1 MTRNM
6 SNSRKAA
13 PSKPKIPHR
22 PLILLI
28 LDGWGYSEETE
39 YNAIHNAE
47 KPVWDSLWE
56 SYPRMLLNCSGRDV
70 GLPDEQMGNSEVGHM
85 HLGAGR
91 RVDQEFSRINAA
103 IEDGSFFT
111 NETLRQSFTQ
121 AARDGK
127 AVHLMGLLSPGGV
140 HAHEDHILAM
150 IDMAAKCA
158 VENIYLH
165 AFLDGRDTPPKSAA
179 DSLQRAYL
187 QFREV
192 GRGRIASIIGRYY
205 AMDRNKH
212 WDRTRV
218 AYNLIVNGRGIHQT
232 TDPLIAL
239 DMAYA
244 RDETDEF
251 VESTCICSRDQEP
264 ARVEDGDVV
273 VFMNYRADRAR
284 QLTRAMIEE
293 DFDDFPRQRFPKLG
307 AFISLTAYSEDFD
320 IPMAFPA
327 VRLKNVFGEYVA
339 NLGLRQLR
347 IAETEK
353 YAHVT
358 FFFNGGEE
366 RVFDGEDRIL
376 VPSPHVAT
384 YDLQPEM
391 SAAEVTDELLNAIAS
406 GKYDVII
413 CNYANADMVGH
424 SGNYEA
430 TVQAVSCLDRCLGRV
445 IAATRRQGG
454 ELLITADHGNAEKM
468 RGVSTK
474 KERGHPYT
482 AHTNNVIPLIYVG
495 RSAKMSRNGSLADI
509 APTMLH
515 LMGLE
520 IPPEMTGSNLVR
532 LTDQQTPAA
541 SEDKQESLQ
550 EEPVKKLA

>member
-1 MTRNM
+1 
-6 SNSRKAA
+6 
-13 PSKPKIPHR
+13 
-22 PLILLI
+22 

-39 YNAIHNAE
+39 YNAIHNTD

-56 SYPRMLLNCSGRDV
+56 SYPHMLLNCSGRDV

-91 RVDQEFSRINAA
+91 RVDQEFSRLNAA
-103 IEDGSFFT
+103 IEDGSFFR
-111 NETLRQSFTQ
+111 NETLKRAFTQ
-121 AARDGK
+121 AAHDGK
-127 AVHLMGLLSPGGV
+127 AVHLLGLLSPGGV

-150 IDMAAKCA
+150 IDMAAQCD
-158 VENIYLH
+158 VEHIYLH

-187 QFREV
+187 KFRKIGS
-192 GRGRIASIIGRYY
+192 GRVASIIGRYY

-212 WDRTRV
+212 WDRTRF

-244 RDETDEF
+244 REETDEF
-251 VESTCICSRDQEP
+251 VESTCICPLDQEP
-264 ARVEDGDVV
+264 VKVEDGDAV

-284 QLTRAMIEE
+284 QLTAAMIDE
-293 DFDDFPRQRFPKLG
+293 DFAHFSRSRFPKLG
-307 AFISLTAYSEDFD
+307 AFISLTEYSEDFD
-320 IPMAFPA
+320 IPVAFPA
-327 VRLKNVFGEYVA
+327 QQLKNVLGEYVA

-366 RVFDGEDRIL
+366 RVFAGEDRIL

-384 YDLQPEM
+384 YDEQPEM
-391 SAAEVTDELLNAIAS
+391 SAVEVTDELVQAIGS
-406 GKYDVII
+406 DQYDVII

-424 SGNYEA
+424 TGNYEA
-430 TVQAVSCLDRCLGRV
+430 TVQAISCLDRCLGRV
-445 IAATRRQGG
+445 VVAAQRQGG
-454 ELLITADHGNAEKM
+454 ELLITSDHGNAEKM
-468 RGVSTK
+468 RGISTK
-474 KERGHPYT
+474 KERGQAHT
-482 AHTNNVIPLIYVG
+482 AHTSNVVPLIYVG
-495 RSAKMSRNGSLADI
+495 RPARMARNGSLADI
-509 APTMLH
+509 APTLLH
-515 LMGLE
+515 LMGLG
-520 IPPEMTGSNLVR
+520 IPPEMTGGNLVK
-532 LTDQQTPAA
+532 LTNQKSAGEPAA
-541 SEDKQESLQ
+541 QSESVPEQT
-550 EEPVKKLA
+550 VKKLA